1 MERVLKGI
9 PVYWVCAVLGG
20 LIQVVAIGLVRA
32 KGQPFLRV
40 LPLVIAHQFLF
51 MTGYAKAPNFVLQWF
66 TTSALTG
73 IASLCA
79 GIWLFGD
86 RVSLAAM
93 GGVVLVFGGLGLMR
107 L

>member
-1 MERVLKGI
+1 MGVLFSNPGEIK
-9 PVYWVCAVLGG
+9 YLHN
-20 LIQVVAIGLVRA
+20 
-32 KGQPFLRV
+32 
-40 LPLVIAHQFLF
+40 HQFLF